1 MDSKDRNILK
11 AIQNDANL
19 TVSELAKK
27 VNLSTSSC
35 WRRVQSLEESGVIKA
50 KVTLL
55 DQKKLGLDL
64 TVYSAIR
71 THEHTSRWFN
81 EFNKMVSE
89 NPNIME
95 VHRLSGDIDYCLL
108 YTSPS
113 PRDGLLYRMPSS
125 A

>member
-55 DQKKLGLDL
+55 DQKNSQPQTLVCPL
-64 TVYSAIR
+64 
-71 THEHTSRWFN
+71 F
-81 EFNKMVSE
+81 
-89 NPNIME
+89 PCQ
-95 VHRLSGDIDYCLL
+95 RLEANMKAY
-108 YTSPS
+108 
-113 PRDGLLYRMPSS
+113 
-125 A
+125 